1 MIGVSRWKQLEG
13 DEKADEYIGVRLYF
27 YKRKYDKLK
36 RR

>member
-27 YKRKYDKLK
+27 YKRK
-36 RR
+36 